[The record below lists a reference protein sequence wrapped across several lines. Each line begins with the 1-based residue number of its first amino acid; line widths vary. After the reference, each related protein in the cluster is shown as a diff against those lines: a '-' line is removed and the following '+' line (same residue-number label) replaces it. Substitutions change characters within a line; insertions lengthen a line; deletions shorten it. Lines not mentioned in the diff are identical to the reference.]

1 MTQKTTIIFYLIAML
16 QADKNNV
23 YNRAK
28 FRQNGGCGYVLKP
41 LLQRQKSLYSA
52 LHLRNI
58 RNIKVRGIRDI
69 KVRDTRNIKVRDTRN
84 IKV

>member
-1 MTQKTTIIFYLIAML
+1 MRHQKAHGHKKKFDWIAML

-58 RNIKVRGIRDI
+58 RNIKVRGIRI
-69 KVRDTRNIKVRDTRN
+69 SRYRRQVILKFRS
-84 IKV
+84 